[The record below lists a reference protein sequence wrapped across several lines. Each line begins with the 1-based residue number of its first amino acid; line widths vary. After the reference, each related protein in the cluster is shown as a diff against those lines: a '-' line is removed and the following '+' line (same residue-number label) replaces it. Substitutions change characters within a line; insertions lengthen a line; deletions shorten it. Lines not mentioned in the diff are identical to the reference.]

1 MSSGQTTAVNTVAS
15 SELGRQTE
23 YPDSYNP
30 DLLFSLPRSGGRAE
44 LGIAPDH
51 LPFSGFDLW
60 TAYELSWLDLD
71 GKPFARIAEFAIP
84 CNSDN
89 IIESKSLK
97 LYLNSLNQ
105 EQFDSPAKLHEI
117 LERDLSLA
125 AGGPVLVDFYTID
138 DYSRRGLQPM
148 PGDCLDDMPLKVDQ
162 YLPDA
167 SLLELDDGPVVS
179 ETLHSHLLKTNC
191 PVTGQPDWASVL
203 VRYRGSPI
211 NRASLLRYLIS
222 FRGQQDFHEQCIE
235 RIFVELL
242 EVCQPYELEVCGR
255 YTRRGGL
262 DINPCRSTGRK
273 QPERLRTARQ

>member
-1 MSSGQTTAVNTVAS
+1 MSNHQS
-15 SELGRQTE
+15 SADSSVSDSQLGRQTE

-30 DLLFSLPRSGGRAE
+30 DLLFSLPRSRGREE
-44 LGIAPDH
+44 LGIAPDN
-51 LPFSGFDLW
+51 LPFAGHDVW
-60 TAYELSWLDLD
+60 TAYELSWLDTK
-71 GKPFARIAEFAIP
+71 GKPLARIAEFSIP

-105 EQFDSPAKLHEI
+105 EQFVSPAKLHEI
-117 LERDLSLA
+117 LERDLSMA
-125 AGGPVLVDFYTID
+125 AGGPVLVDLYTID
-138 DYSRRGLQPM
+138 DYSLRGLKPM
-148 PGDCLDDMPLKVDQ
+148 PGDCLDDMSLKVEQ

-167 SLLELDDGPVVS
+167 SLLELDDGPIVT

-211 NRASLLRYLIS
+211 NRRSLLRYLIS
-222 FRGQQDFHEQCIE
+222 YRDHQDFHEQCIE

-242 EVCQPYELEVCGR
+242 EMCQPDELEICGR

-262 DINPCRSTGRK
+262 DINPYRSTGRK
-273 QPERLRTARQ
+273 EPERLRTARQ